1 MQTHTTKAGQAESIS
16 KQEKLFETKSP
27 NWISWEDANKAR
39 QACIQK
45 YNAAKGDEKKTLLRD
60 CMILAFCSHVR
71 QLQSGW
77 VSQAD
82 IFANTGDEPMLQSES
97 PPAGCCC

>member
-1 MQTHTTKAGQAESIS
+1 MVWRQVDSGGYTT
-16 KQEKLFETKSP
+16 
-27 NWISWEDANKAR
+27 
-39 QACIQK
+39 
-45 YNAAKGDEKKTLLRD
+45 YD

-97 PPAGCCC
+97 PPPAGGCC